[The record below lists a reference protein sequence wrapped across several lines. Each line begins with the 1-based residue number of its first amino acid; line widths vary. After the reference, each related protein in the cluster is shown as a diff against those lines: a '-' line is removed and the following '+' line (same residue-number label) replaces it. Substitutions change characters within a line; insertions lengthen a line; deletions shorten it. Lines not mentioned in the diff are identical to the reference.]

1 MPLLI
6 MLFGVL
12 LPRVTIVALW
22 LLTNWFTGMF
32 ANLLIPILGFIFLPT
47 SLLWYSAV
55 QHWFGGDWSIIP
67 IAGMVVAVLLDLA
80 PLRPRRRVVY
90 VEETR
95 V

>member
-6 MLFGVL
+6 LLVGLL

-22 LLTNWFTGMF
+22 LLTNWFQGMF
-32 ANLLIPILGFIFLPT
+32 ANWLMPALGFIFLPT

-55 QHWFGGDWSIIP
+55 QHWFGGNWDIIP
-67 IAGMVVAVLLDLA
+67 IVGMVVAILLDLA

-90 VEETR
+90 VEQA
-95 V
+95 

>member
-6 MLFGVL
+6 LLVGLL

-22 LLTNWFTGMF
+22 LLTNWFQGMF
-32 ANLLIPILGFIFLPT
+32 ANWLLPALGFIFLPT

-55 QHWFGGDWSIIP
+55 QHWFGGQWDIIP
-67 IAGMVVAVLLDLA
+67 IAGMVIAILLDLA

-90 VEETR
+90 VEET
-95 V
+95 